1 VAAQKVIA
9 PLCSVWLYPRC
20 QTGGGLI
27 FLPQTGRLWH
37 IGAGRIVNRRRIQV
51 YYSGNVQGVGFRYA
65 VKSVA
70 TGFEVAGFV
79 RNLPDGRVELL
90 AEGDPAELDGFRQAI
105 REAGLEH
112 FIRDETVQWD
122 QARNEFRGFEIA
134 R

>member
-1 VAAQKVIA
+1 M
-9 PLCSVWLYPRC
+9 
-20 QTGGGLI
+20 
-27 FLPQTGRLWH
+27 
-37 IGAGRIVNRRRIQV
+37 
-51 YYSGNVQGVGFRYA
+51 QGVGFRYA